1 MMNHLKRWKKNLSL
15 RKKINIAIHI
25 EGILITVISIFM
37 FFSSRAILSKLN
49 FIEDFDNINF
59 SFLEMRKSEKNYF
72 LYHDVNALKEVLKIG
87 EKEYNLLINSKEEFM
102 SKLGKKDYIMLLAI
116 LDKYLNTAKK
126 IVNISSNADSNYLE
140 LTKNLREFGH
150 HLTQFSIFLRNIQHK
165 KVNKL
170 VHQNA
175 ITLFI
180 GLGIILVSQLLLWQY
195 FFISLSKRLLKIES
209 LTKEVANGNFH
220 KVVTNVERIDEDEIG
235 LLMKGIIHM
244 ANELEKRE
252 EQLIQAKK
260 LASLGVL
267 VSGVAHEIGNPL
279 NNIFMLTEGYLS
291 YYDSLEDEQKKI
303 FMRDVRE
310 QAKRIKKIV
319 RKLLNFSRQKKFEF
333 NLVSPI
339 EVVEKSIA
347 LVNNQIKVSNIKVH
361 RLIDSNLPFIKVDV
375 DQIQQVIVNL
385 FINAIHA
392 MPKGGDI
399 FVEIRVSEDRTK
411 VIIKVRDTGV
421 GIKPEILP
429 HIFDP
434 FFTTKG
440 TKGTGLGLS
449 VSYGI
454 IKQHNGKISV
464 KTEVNKGT
472 TFIIELPA
480 HLENNLEEEKHA

>member
-1 MMNHLKRWKKNLSL
+1 MTDRFKRWKKNLSL
-15 RKKINIAIHI
+15 RKKINIAIHL

-37 FFSSRAILSKLN
+37 FFSSRAIVSKLS
-49 FIEDFDNINF
+49 FIEDFDNLNF

-72 LYHDVNALKEVLKIG
+72 LYHDINALKEVIKIG
-87 EKEYNLLINSKEEFM
+87 EKEYNLLINSKQEFE
-102 SKLGKKDYIMLLAI
+102 SKLGKKDYAMLLAI
-116 LDKYLNTAKK
+116 LGKYLNTTKR
-126 IVNISSNADSNYLE
+126 IIYMSPTNPDYVE
-140 LTKNLREFGH
+140 LRTNLREFGH
-150 HLTQFSIFLRNIQHK
+150 HLTQFSISLRNIQHR

-195 FFISLSKRLLKIES
+195 FFISLSKKLLKIES

-220 KVVTNVERIDEDEIG
+220 KVVSNEEKISNDEIG
-235 LLMKGIIHM
+235 FLMKAIVHM
-244 ANELEKRE
+244 AKELEKRE

-279 NNIFMLTEGYLS
+279 NNISMLSEGYLS
-291 YYDSLEDEQKKI
+291 YYESLDDEEKKN
-303 FMRDVRE
+303 FMRDVQA

-319 RKLLNFSRQKKFEF
+319 RKLLDFSRQKKFEF
-333 NLVSPI
+333 KLVSPI
-339 EVVEKSIA
+339 EVVEKSIG
-347 LVNNQIKVSNIKVH
+347 LVKNQMKVSNIKVH
-361 RLIDSNLPFIKVDV
+361 RAFDSDLPLINVDI

-399 FVEIRVSEDRTK
+399 FVEIHKSEDGKR

-480 HLENNLEEEKHA
+480 YLEDNLEEGKHA